1 MDFIL
6 NNQNYIKLGIIFLV
20 ALILLYIIFRKM
32 FKIGSRLKIFSISLI
47 TLILVSSITIS
58 IMYIIG
64 IDYIHFGNRYYVQGQ
79 VAQINNNKMRVRI
92 VEHNLTGYRDTSII
106 IVTNGETAFRT
117 QNASGFESRI
127 LFENISVGDR
137 VNVVCKE
144 NNVEN
149 NSITAQKILLK

>member
-1 MDFIL
+1 
-6 NNQNYIKLGIIFLV
+6 
-20 ALILLYIIFRKM
+20 
-32 FKIGSRLKIFSISLI
+32 
-47 TLILVSSITIS
+47 
-58 IMYIIG
+58 
-64 IDYIHFGNRYYVQGQ
+64 
-79 VAQINNNKMRVRI
+79 MRVRI
-92 VEHNLTGYRDTSII
+92 VEHNLMGYRDTSII
-106 IVTNGETAFRT
+106 IVTNEETAFRT